1 MECPA
6 GADGVP
12 AVSSLADSVG
22 DPEARTPGVGAAP
35 LPCVW
40 TGDPANGCSCGSS
53 IPEDV
58 VTAAWRRELEG
69 GGERADRFFEFTWQD
84 DVWLAYGLRDG
95 GVRGV
100 HCPPHR
106 AERAERAYVA
116 DARVDEQ
123 AGEFALYA

>member
-1 MECPA
+1 
-6 GADGVP
+6 
-12 AVSSLADSVG
+12 VSSLSGSGGEPQAQ
-22 DPEARTPGVGAAP
+22 APGTGSEP
-35 LPCVW
+35 LRCVW
-40 TGDPANGCSCGSS
+40 TGDPANGCHCGSS

-58 VTAAWRRELEG
+58 VTAAWRRELED
-69 GGERADRFFEFTWQD
+69 GERADRFFEFAWED
-84 DVWLAYGLRDG
+84 DVWLAYGLKDG

-116 DARVDEQ
+116 DARVDER